1 MTSTKKVVA
10 LGFLLS
16 TAVAGFFWWK
26 RKEVERAGEIAA
38 DPWVF
43 ATSGNQ
49 SNMNRAS
56 DVQQDVQ
63 GEPTEP
69 KKAAAKTATA
79 KKTASKKATAKKAA
93 SKKATA
99 KKAGDSS

>member
-1 MTSTKKVVA
+1 MKSTKKVVA
-10 LGFLLS
+10 LGFLIS

-26 RKEVERAGEIAA
+26 RKEVERAGAIAA

-43 ATSGNQ
+43 ATSSNQ
-49 SNMNRAS
+49 STTNSAS
-56 DVQQDVQ
+56 EVQQDEQ
-63 GEPTEP
+63 GEPTKP

-79 KKTASKKATAKKAA
+79 KKTAPKKATAKKTV